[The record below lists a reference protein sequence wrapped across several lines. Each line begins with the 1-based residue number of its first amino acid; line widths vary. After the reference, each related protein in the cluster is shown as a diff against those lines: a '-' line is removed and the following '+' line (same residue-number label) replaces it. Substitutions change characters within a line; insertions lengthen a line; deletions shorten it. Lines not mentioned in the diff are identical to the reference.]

1 MREPTHLKRC
11 AELLQA
17 GISLDIDGDVSAIH
31 PEALEAIELARALRF
46 DLASLLNHFRWL
58 YRPDL
63 LFRLACRD
71 EAQIARELRLQAILA
86 ARSVRD
92 LCPEG
97 VRAFNREGLL
107 LAASFAKG
115 RATYSQ
121 LERGELFAR
130 ERAIEAD
137 RLGPERSAG
146 AAEAAWA
153 VAAALRANSTDGA
166 VQAMRCARTARSL
179 SFYGSSHAWRSAYLD
194 SCERYGNHQNLL
206 LIRRAVALLERGAS

>member
-31 PEALEAIELARALRF
+31 PEALEAIELARVLRF

-97 VRAFNREGLL
+97 VRALNRESLL

-115 RATYSQ
+115 KATYSQ

-130 ERAIEAD
+130 DRAYDAD
-137 RLGPERSAG
+137 RLNSRSAG
-146 AAEAAWA
+146 AAEAAMA
-153 VAAALRANSTDGA
+153 VADALRADSRNAA
-166 VQAMRCARTARSL
+166 VQAIQCARTARIL
-179 SFYGSSHAWRSAYLD
+179 SFYGSSHAWQSAYLD
-194 SCERYGNHQNLL
+194 SCERYGNEQNLL
-206 LIRRAVALLERGAS
+206 LIRRAVALLEQGAS